1 MAGTLSIHITRLG
14 LHRMGNISHIPKLI
28 TSKLGISVQFCRHLA
43 FNVKLCTKR
52 WQSMAGT
59 LSIHITRLRW
69 HRMANISHI
78 PKFILDKLGISVGF
92 CPYLTLN
99 AKL

>member
-1 MAGTLSIHITRLG
+1 MAGTLSI
-14 LHRMGNISHIPKLI
+14 
-28 TSKLGISVQFCRHLA
+28 QE
-43 FNVKLCTKR
+43 
-52 WQSMAGT
+52 
-59 LSIHITRLRW
+59 TRLRW

-78 PKFILDKLGISVGF
+78 PKFIVDKLGISVGF